1 MIPPGS
7 LVGLIGG
14 GQLARMS
21 ALAGRRM
28 GYRFRAFDPA
38 GKAAPAAPVCEKIVQ
53 APFNDADALAR
64 FAEGLDVVGFE
75 FENIPPASL
84 QLVERFCPVH
94 PRWQALEICQHRER
108 EKTFLHGHGFPHAG
122 FRVVTTPEEL
132 AEAVTALGTPC
143 VLKTA
148 ESGYDGKGQLKI
160 TPDLSPA
167 HAWRQWSGGQARRGV
182 VEAWVDF
189 AAELSVIC
197 ARNGHGQT
205 VSFPVFENLHSHH
218 ILDVT
223 IAPARFAPAVQ
234 REAFALA
241 EAVTEAL
248 DVRGLLAVEMFLTHD
263 GKLLVNEL
271 APRPHNSGH
280 LTFDAC
286 LTSQFEQ
293 HIRAICGLPLG
304 GVDLPTPGGDGQPAR
319 RPVERRRHPAG
330 LDARAGGA
338 VRKAASLR
346 QERTETGAQDGALL
360 RVGLFGGRRVGQGT
374 FHPDAVAS
382 HLKCFLYGNQPHRR
396 AGGNDIHPNTVRRA
410 KSKKTVL
417 WTVFGFFTLPPERG
431 LRESIK
437 PGPRSSSPDGS
448 CGGSRRS
455 CGSRRAWRPCPTRR
469 PASRSSGG

>member
-1 MIPPGS
+1 MTPPGS
-7 LVGLIGG
+7 LIGLLGG

-28 GYRFRAFDPA
+28 GYRFRVFDPA
-38 GKAAPAAPVCEKIVQ
+38 GDAAPAAPVCEETVR
-53 APFNDADALAR
+53 ASFNDEAALEA

-75 FENIPPASL
+75 FENIPPAAL
-84 QLVERFCPVH
+84 RVVERLCPVY

-108 EKTFLHGHGFPHAG
+108 EKNFLHQHGFPHTA
-122 FRVVTTPEEL
+122 FRVVTTLEEL

-160 TPDLSPA
+160 DASLSPA
-167 HAWRQWSGGQARRGV
+167 DAWTQWSAGQPRRGV

-218 ILDVT
+218 ILDMTV
-223 IAPARFAPAVQ
+223 APARFEQRVLDEAV
-234 REAFALA
+234 ALA
-241 EAVTEAL
+241 EAVTETL
-248 DVRGLLAVEMFLTHD
+248 DVRGLLAVEMFLTRD

-293 HIRAICGLPLG
+293 HIRAVCGLPLG
-304 GVDLPTPGGDGQPAR
+304 GVNLLRPTVMINLLGDLWNADGTPPDWAPILREPSAKLHLYGKRGAKPAR
-319 RPVERRRHPAG
+319 KMGHFCVIGHSAE
-330 LDARAGGA
+330 DA
-338 VRKAASLR
+338 L
-346 QERTETGAQDGALL
+346 ETAWIIKNLL
-360 RVGLFGGRRVGQGT
+360 
-374 FHPDAVAS
+374 
-382 HLKCFLYGNQPHRR
+382 
-396 AGGNDIHPNTVRRA
+396 
-410 KSKKTVL
+410 
-417 WTVFGFFTLPPERG
+417 W
-431 LRESIK
+431 
-437 PGPRSSSPDGS
+437 
-448 CGGSRRS
+448 
-455 CGSRRAWRPCPTRR
+455 
-469 PASRSSGG
+469 SRSTVALFPSTSR